1 MDQKELAKLKWRCR
15 RGTKELDIMLT
26 RFVDKCINDLSD
38 QQITTFKR
46 LLAEQDPEL
55 SQWLVDQK
63 QPQDK
68 GLSEI
73 VRLVQKANNL

>member
-1 MDQKELAKLKWRCR
+1 MDAKALAKLKWRCR

-26 RFVDKCINDLSD
+26 RFVDNQIDKLSGQQIND
-38 QQITTFKR
+38 FKR
-46 LLAEQDPEL
+46 LLAQQDPEL
-55 SQWLVDQK
+55 SQWLVEQQ

-73 VRLVQKANNL
+73 VRLIQKANNL

>member
-1 MDQKELAKLKWRCR
+1 
-15 RGTKELDIMLT
+15 MLT
-26 RFVDKCINDLSD
+26 RFVDTCIEDLSN

-55 SQWLVDQK
+55 SQWLVDQNE
-63 QPQDK
+63 PEDK

-73 VRLVQKANNL
+73 VRIIRKANNL